1 MKIVAFQNEFDDS
14 RLEAVANIDEDG
26 VQISIQDNSKTK
38 KVTTS
43 IMLEYDDLCDFI
55 TSLNEFKER
64 LDEQTE
70 DEDEDEEEL
79 NQNTEE

>member
-1 MKIVAFQNEFDDS
+1 MKIVAFENGFDDS
-14 RLEAVANIDEDG
+14 RLEAVADVEEDA
-26 VQISIQDNSKTK
+26 VKISIQDNSKTK

-64 LDEQTE
+64 LDEQE
-70 DEDEDEEEL
+70 EEEEEEEEL
-79 NQNTEE
+79 NQNIEE